1 MHESIEGNECVQGV
15 PRMALFLHMET
26 TVMNKVKTGGVS
38 NTDQLS
44 KTYQFTVP

>member
-38 NTDQLS
+38 NTD
-44 KTYQFTVP
+44 